1 MLQVKNVRKA
11 FGDNQV
17 LRGVDMEVRKG
28 DIVVILGPSGS
39 GKTTLLRCINFL
51 ETADEGNQS
60 QSIIKKLGSDSEA
73 TSADSREEYRQA
85 Q

>member
-28 DIVVILGPSGS
+28 DIVVILEIG
-39 GKTTLLRCINFL
+39 R
-51 ETADEGNQS
+51 AHV
-60 QSIIKKLGSDSEA
+60 
-73 TSADSREEYRQA
+73 
-85 Q
+85 